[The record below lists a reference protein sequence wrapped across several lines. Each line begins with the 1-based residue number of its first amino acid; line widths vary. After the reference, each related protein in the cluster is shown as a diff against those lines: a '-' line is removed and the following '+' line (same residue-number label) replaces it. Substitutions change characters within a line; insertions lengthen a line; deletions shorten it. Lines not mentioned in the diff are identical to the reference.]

1 MKKVLINLLSLNG
14 TSIELKKGADETS
27 HFSEASVFLSAR
39 GNRFGLK
46 TSGEVFQLQ
55 PLLSEVDTEPYC
67 LVGALSADFHASL
80 SKLKKG
86 ADKLAICRAIG
97 VVLSAITIK
106 PWTRV

>member
-1 MKKVLINLLSLNG
+1 MKKVLINWLSLNG
-14 TSIELKKGADETS
+14 TSIELKKTEDTKHITES
-27 HFSEASVFLSAR
+27 CVFLSAR

-46 TSGEVFQLQ
+46 TSGEVLQLQ

-86 ADKLAICRAIG
+86 SDKLAICRAIG
-97 VVLSAITIK
+97 II
-106 PWTRV
+106 